1 MENVAVI
8 LSIDPGIRGCG
19 AALWTDLGSLCQA
32 GYVVNDIKSGSDL
45 EAIRYMAYAVDGW
58 ITGHG
63 MITRL
68 VFEWP
73 QVYAGPQNKI
83 NANDLLTLA
92 GVDAAIATRI
102 PAAVAQYLPR
112 EWKGQLPKGEAF
124 EARVKDRLGP
134 EVANVT
140 LPRGGLAHNVWD
152 AIGIGLF
159 FFGRFERK
167 RVIAR

>member
-1 MENVAVI
+1 MI

-19 AALWTDLGSLCQA
+19 VACWSNTGSLQRA
-32 GYVVNDIKSGSDL
+32 GYVVNDRLAGSDL
-45 EAIRYMAYAVDGW
+45 IAIRSMAHAVDQW
-58 ITGHG
+58 VYGHD
-63 MITRL
+63 MIARL

-102 PAAVAQYLPR
+102 PAAVTQYLPR

-124 EARVKDRLGP
+124 EARVKDRLGRP

-152 AIGIGLF
+152 AVGIGLF